1 MYLNNDLF
9 LPVVTEF
16 ISFATK
22 IRSSLLGNY
31 VIGFVGNFCFET

>member
-9 LPVVTEF
+9 LLVVIEF
-16 ISFATK
+16 ISFVIK

-31 VIGFVGNFCFET
+31 VTGFVGNFCF